1 MYDLLIIGGGPAG
14 LAAGIYGGRAKLKT
28 AIIEKG
34 AIGGMAFSTREIVNF
49 PGSFRNVTGPDM
61 MKEWAEH
68 AKFFGAE
75 FIKGEVTE
83 VALEGEIKTVK
94 TKKGLEYQAK
104 AIILAT
110 GSEPRLLNVPGEK
123 EFRGS
128 GVSYCATCDA
138 DFYSGKE
145 IVVVGNG
152 DAAIE
157 EAMYM
162 TRFVDKVSV
171 IVIHD
176 VGIVD
181 CNKNS
186 AERAFNNPRIEF
198 LWNSVVS
205 EIKGVDGVD
214 SIMVKNLKNGLLSEI
229 VASGIFIYVGMIPHT
244 KFLQGKIKMDSRGYV
259 LANEKMETSVE
270 GVYAVGDTREKY
282 LRQVVTAAGDGAT
295 AVVAAER
302 YLLEEEAFK
311 EQILGS
317 KVPVLLLLWN
327 PMDDKNF
334 QAVSSFEK
342 AAELC
347 GDNLKLVKVDV
358 YRNQRLAKRYGI
370 AQVPA
375 ALLLKAGKVHVDCP
389 VCGSESLIV
398 KNLLELVGQ

>member
-1 MYDLLIIGGGPAG
+1 MELYDLIIIGGGPAG

-34 AIGGMAFSTREIVNF
+34 AIGGMAFSTREIVNY
-49 PGSFRNVTGPDM
+49 PGSFRGVTGPDM

-75 FIKGEVTE
+75 FIKGEISEVT
-83 VALEGEIKTVK
+83 LEGDVKTVK
-94 TKKGLEYQAK
+94 TKKGIAYQAK
-104 AIILAT
+104 AVILAT

-138 DFYSGKE
+138 DFYSGKD

-162 TRFVDKVSV
+162 TRFADRVSV

-186 AERAFNNPRIEF
+186 AERAFNNPKIEF
-198 LWNSVVS
+198 VWNSVVS

-214 SIMVKNLKNGLLSEI
+214 SILVKNLKTGLLSEI
-229 VASGIFIYVGMIPHT
+229 FASGIFIYVGMIPFT
-244 KFLQGKIKMDSRGYV
+244 KFLQGKIKMDPRGYV
-259 LANEKMETSVE
+259 LANEKMETSIE
-270 GVYAVGDTREKY
+270 GVYAVGDAREKY

-295 AVVAAER
+295 AIVAAER

-311 EQILGS
+311 EQILES
-317 KVPVLLLLWN
+317 KIPVLLMLWN

-334 QAVSSFEK
+334 QAVSNFEK

-358 YRNQRLAKRYGI
+358 YRNQRLAKRYEI
-370 AQVPA
+370 SQTPA
-375 ALLLKAGKVHVDCP
+375 ALLLKGGKVHADCP
-389 VCGSESLIV
+389 VCGSETVVAAKLM
-398 KNLLELVGQ
+398 